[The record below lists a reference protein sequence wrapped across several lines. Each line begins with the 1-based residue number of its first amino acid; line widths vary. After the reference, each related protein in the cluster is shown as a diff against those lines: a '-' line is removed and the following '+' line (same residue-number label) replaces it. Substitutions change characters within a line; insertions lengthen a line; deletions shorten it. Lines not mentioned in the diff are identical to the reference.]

1 MSNIPTN
8 EEHKDALFQAI
19 REALQRLAH
28 DYYLNT
34 SEARKAIDNLES
46 Q

>member
-1 MSNIPTN
+1 MSNIPTTQ
-8 EEHKDALFQAI
+8 ERKDALFQAI
-19 REALQRLAH
+19 HDALQRLAH

-34 SEARKAIDNLES
+34 SEARKAIDKLES